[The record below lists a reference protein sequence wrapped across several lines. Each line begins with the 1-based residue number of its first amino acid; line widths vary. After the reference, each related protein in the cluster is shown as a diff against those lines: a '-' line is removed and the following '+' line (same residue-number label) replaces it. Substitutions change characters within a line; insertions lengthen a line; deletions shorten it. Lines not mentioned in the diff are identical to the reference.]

1 MNPEIEIKELSAKI
15 NHYNEQ
21 YYLHDQSLISDYAFD
36 QLLKRL
42 ESLENQY
49 PAFRLPDSPTL
60 RVGGGIVKEFAT
72 VPHRY
77 PMLSLGNT
85 YSDEELLEFDERIKK
100 LIPNTL
106 YEYVC
111 ELKFDGVAL
120 SLRYEKGE
128 LVLATTRGDGKEG
141 DDITANAKTIRSI
154 PLKIH
159 DSDIPVEFEV
169 RGEVILPNKEF
180 ERLNSEIVEENI
192 QREKEGKKPLT
203 LLANPRNTASGT
215 LKQQSSAEVAKRR
228 LDCFVYELKGENLPF
243 RSHAEALDVLR
254 KWKFKVWEHSR
265 KCADIEEVMTFV
277 KEWGQRRH
285 ELPFEIDGM
294 VIKINDFEQREELGF
309 TSKVPRWAIS
319 YKYKAEAATTLLKSI
334 TYQVGR
340 TGAITPVAEL
350 EPVLLAGTTVKRAS
364 LHNANEIERL
374 GLRVGDW
381 VSVEKGGEI
390 IPKITGV
397 ILEKRDSQVAD
408 FQYIRHCPECNT
420 ELIRKEGEANHYC
433 PNENGCP
440 PQIKGK
446 IEHFISR
453 KAMNIDSLG
462 EKTIEIFYEKGLVRD
477 LADLYFLKFEQVRA
491 LEGFKDKSSENIIK
505 SIEAS
510 KEKPFQNVLFGLG
523 IRFVGETVAQK
534 LAEYFRNIDSL
545 AKANLEE
552 LQAVPEIGEKIAES
566 VLAYFQDSTSQVMIQ
581 KLKEVG
587 VQLSS
592 TETAKTLKGNQLQGK
607 TFIATGTLQN
617 FQRDEIKK
625 FVEEHGGVYV
635 SSVSKKTNF
644 VIIGE
649 AAGASKIQKA
659 EELNISMISEE
670 EFLKML
676 S

>member
-1 MNPEIEIKELSAKI
+1 MNPEVEIKELIAKI
-15 NHYNEQ
+15 NEYNEQ
-21 YYLHDQSLISDYAFD
+21 YYLYDRSVISDYDFD

-85 YSDEELLEFDERIKK
+85 YSDEELFEFDERIKK

-128 LVLATTRGDGKEG
+128 LALASTRGDGKQG

-159 DSDIPVEFEV
+159 DSDIPADFEV

-180 ERLNSEIVEENI
+180 ERLNAEIVEENI
-192 QREKEGKKPLT
+192 QREREGKKPLT

-243 RSHAEALDVLR
+243 RSHTEALEVLR

-265 KCADIEEVMTFV
+265 KCADIEEVMSFV
-277 KEWGQRRH
+277 KEWGTKRH

-374 GLRVGDW
+374 GLRVGDT

-397 ILEKRDSQVAD
+397 ILEKRSAEVPD
-408 FQYIRHCPECNT
+408 FQYISYCPECNT
-420 ELIRKEGEANHYC
+420 ELIRREGEAVHYC

-440 PQIKGK
+440 PQIKGR

-462 EKTIEIFYEKGLVRD
+462 EKTIEVFYEKGLVRD
-477 LADLYFLKFEQVRA
+477 LADLYFLKFEQIRS

-534 LAEYFRNIDSL
+534 LAEYFRNIEAL

-566 VLAYFQDSTSQVMIQ
+566 VAAYFQDAASQIMIQ
-581 KLKEVG
+581 KLKEAG
-587 VQLSS
+587 VQLSA

-607 TFIATGTLQN
+607 IFIATGTLQG
-617 FQRDEIKK
+617 FQRDEIKR

-649 AAGASKIQKA
+649 AAGASKVQKA
-659 EELNISMISEE
+659 QELGIPMISEE

-676 S
+676 E

>member
-1 MNPEIEIKELSAKI
+1 MNPEIEIKELTAKI
-15 NHYNEQ
+15 NYYNEQ
-21 YYLHDQSLISDYAFD
+21 YYLHDLSEITDYEFD

-49 PAFRLPDSPTL
+49 PTFRQADSPTL

-106 YEYVC
+106 YEYIC

-120 SLRYEKGE
+120 SLRYENGE
-128 LVLATTRGDGKEG
+128 LVMATTRGDGKQG

-159 DSDIPVEFEV
+159 DSGIPADFEV

-180 ERLNSEIVEENI
+180 ERLNEEIVEENL
-192 QREKEGKKPLT
+192 QREREGKKPLT

-228 LDCFVYELKGENLPF
+228 LDCFVYELRGENLPF
-243 RSHAEALDVLR
+243 RTHIEALDTLR
-254 KWKFKVWEHSR
+254 KWKFKVWEHAR
-265 KCADIEEVMTFV
+265 KCADIQEVMTFV

-374 GLRVGDW
+374 GLRVGDT

-397 ILEKRDSQVAD
+397 VLEQRSPKSPD
-408 FQYIRHCPECNT
+408 FQYITHCPECHT
-420 ELIRKEGEANHYC
+420 ELIRREGEAVHYC

-462 EKTIEIFYEKGLVRD
+462 EKTIEVFYEKGLVRD
-477 LADLYFLKFEQVRA
+477 LADLYFLKFEQIRA

-534 LAEYFRNIDSL
+534 LAEYFRHIDAL
-545 AKANLEE
+545 ANANLEE

-566 VLAYFQDSTSQVMIQ
+566 VHAYFRDSASQAMLQ

-587 VQLSS
+587 LQLSS
-592 TETAKTLKGNQLQGK
+592 TETAKTLKGNHLQGK

-625 FVEEHGGVYV
+625 FVEEYGGVYV

-649 AAGASKIQKA
+649 AAGASKVQKA
-659 EELNISMISEE
+659 QELNIPMISED

-676 S
+676 D